1 MDTRETKIK
10 ILEATIDTFNEK
22 GLKFTMDDIAH
33 DVGMSKKT
41 IYMVFNDKRDLFNNM
56 VDYCFDS
63 IKEAEQRILADDS
76 LSTVDKIRQIL
87 GVMPDRYKGIDLRK
101 LYILKDKYPDV
112 FAHVAVRL
120 ENDWEPTINLLK
132 EGIKE
137 GSIRPINIPI
147 FKVMLEAA
155 IEQFFQRDVLMEN
168 RMTYNEGLA
177 EVVSILVDGIVK

>member
-1 MDTRETKIK
+1 M
-10 ILEATIDTFNEK
+10 
-22 GLKFTMDDIAH
+22 
-33 DVGMSKKT
+33 
-41 IYMVFNDKRDLFNNM
+41 
-56 VDYCFDS
+56 
-63 IKEAEQRILADDS
+63 
-76 LSTVDKIRQIL
+76 
-87 GVMPDRYKGIDLRK
+87 
-101 LYILKDKYPDV
+101 
-112 FAHVAVRL
+112 AVRL